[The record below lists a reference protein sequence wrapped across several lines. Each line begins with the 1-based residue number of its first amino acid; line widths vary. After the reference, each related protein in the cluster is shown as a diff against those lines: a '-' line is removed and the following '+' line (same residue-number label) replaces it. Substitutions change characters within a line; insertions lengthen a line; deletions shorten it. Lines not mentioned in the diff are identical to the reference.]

1 MPDDPRM
8 HVGRRHPVRPGPAG
22 AMPGDAPLAGP
33 GAQTKPQIGLVLALV
48 SISALLIA
56 LALFL
61 LG

>member
-1 MPDDPRM
+1 MPDDLRM
-8 HVGRRHPVRPGPAG
+8 HVGRRHPVRPGPAW
-22 AMPGDAPLAGP
+22 AMPGDEPLVEP
-33 GAQTKPQIGLVLALV
+33 GAETKPQIGLVLVLV